1 MELQRANERT
11 RQEIKRTLLADIRA
25 RAVAERA
32 REKERQLAERR
43 ERAEEERKAV
53 TQERKE
59 KMVGAI

>member
-1 MELQRANERT
+1 M
-11 RQEIKRTLLADIRA
+11 ADMRA

-32 REKERQLAERR
+32 QEKERQLAERR

>member
-1 MELQRANERT
+1 M
-11 RQEIKRTLLADIRA
+11 ADMRA

-32 REKERQLAERR
+32 QEKGRQLAERR